1 MKEIVVKELVVFGV
15 LIIGFTLFCGVAT
28 AAMVVNRTDKVQVE
42 VYGQINRAV
51 LYANDGD
58 KDDFY
63 HVDNDNSS
71 TRIGVK
77 ATARPNDTFTVGAHM
92 EYEYES
98 NASDKVWQELSD
110 TSDDEFA
117 DRIIEVFIQ
126 CRLGK
131 LSLGQG
137 QTASDG
143 TTEVDLSC
151 TTVVGSAQTHSMAG
165 GIHFF
170 DDASNRLSD
179 AKVGDAFNNLDGFS
193 RKDRI
198 RYDSPT
204 CKGFS
209 LAVSSGSD
217 DGTDGD
223 DLALRYKGEIAG
235 IKTAG
240 AVSYVNY
247 SGSGSKDNQVS
258 GSLSFLATNG
268 LNLTMASGLA
278 EDESSAREDATYYYG
293 KIGYIAQL
301 FDLGSTA
308 FAIDY
313 GKFEEMKVNDDKGD
327 TIGVLAVQ
335 KLENWNTELY
345 FGYRHYELDRTGTD
359 YDDIDALMSGIRI
372 KF

>member
-1 MKEIVVKELVVFGV
+1 MKEIVVKKRIL
-15 LIIGFTLFCGVAT
+15 LSILSIGFTLFCNVAT
-28 AAMVVNRTDKVQVE
+28 AAMVVNKTDKVQVE

-71 TRIGVK
+71 TRIGVIT
-77 ATARPNDTFTVGAHM
+77 TAKPNDIFTVGAHM

-98 NASDKVWQELSD
+98 NASNQVWQRLSD
-110 TSDDEFA
+110 TDDDGFT
-117 DRIIEVFIQ
+117 DRILEVFIQ
-126 CRLGK
+126 CRFGK

-143 TTEVDLSC
+143 TTEIDLSG
-151 TTVVGSAQTHSMAG
+151 TTVVGSSKTHSLAG
-165 GIHFF
+165 GMHFF
-170 DDASNRLSD
+170 DDAPNSLSD
-179 AKVGDAFNNLDGFS
+179 ATVGDAFNNLDGFN
-193 RKDRI
+193 RKDRV
-198 RYDSPT
+198 RYDSPS

-223 DLALRYKGEIAG
+223 DLALRYTGEIAG

-268 LNLTMASGLA
+268 LNLTMASGMR
-278 EDESSAREDATYYYG
+278 EDESTAREDATYYYG

-345 FGYRHYELDRTGTD
+345 FGYRHYELDRTD
-359 YDDIDALMSGIRI
+359 SDFDDIDALMSGLRI